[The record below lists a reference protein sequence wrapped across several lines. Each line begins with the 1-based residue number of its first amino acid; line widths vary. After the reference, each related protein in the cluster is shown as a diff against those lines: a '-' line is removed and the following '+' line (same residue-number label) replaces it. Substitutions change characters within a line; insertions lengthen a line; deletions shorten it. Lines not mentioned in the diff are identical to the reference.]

1 MKSLE
6 NYSCGEWE
14 DAARPFCEICDK
26 TEPSPDVEPPSFAFL
41 HEVPEV
47 NLDGLRPRDYLLIH
61 TENSVYRFTIIDPR
75 ERHGLLTGG
84 SLGYHKIK
92 TTLVETIPA
101 ISPREIGRPKI
112 LKERSRAVFKIPG
125 EKRPELLVTSLITK
139 LIQVTDGFT
148 TISMPAN

>member
-6 NYSCGEWE
+6 SISCSEWE

-26 TEPSPDVEPPSFAFL
+26 TGPSADAEPPSFGFL

-75 ERHGLLTGG
+75 ERYGLLMGG
-84 SLGYHKIK
+84 LFGYHKIK
-92 TTLVETIPA
+92 TTLVETIPTN
-101 ISPREIGRPKI
+101 SPRETGRPRV

-139 LIQVTDGFT
+139 LVLVTDGFS
-148 TISMPAN
+148 TISMLAN